1 MEKII
6 ILVCSLFLC
15 GCWGTTKYIYKTPD
29 FEMPARPELR
39 PNVDDDGQQ
48 IRNNSLNYL
57 DVIEYSLKLENIL
70 IEIKS
75 KSGLAED

>member
-1 MEKII
+1 
-6 ILVCSLFLC
+6 
-15 GCWGTTKYIYKTPD
+15 
-29 FEMPARPELR
+29 MPARPELR